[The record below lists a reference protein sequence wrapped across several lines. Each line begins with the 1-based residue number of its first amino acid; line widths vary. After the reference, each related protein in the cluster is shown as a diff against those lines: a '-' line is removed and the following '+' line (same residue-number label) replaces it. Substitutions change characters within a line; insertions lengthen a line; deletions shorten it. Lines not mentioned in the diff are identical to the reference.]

1 MAFSFFGTYTLSL
14 PKGTMCGSSNW
25 LDILT
30 TAVWDILQWTSFSVF
45 WCFKNFK
52 LLRIGVYDRHSLL
65 PSITFIFCTMTY
77 QCSLQKYYDL
87 VLNFLKLQPSK
98 VESMT
103 YRNIKLYI
111 STWIFCF
118 MADLHVWRQTH
129 FVSSAPSLLHSP
141 TTAMPLTSFSDEL
154 QTTKISWLLTPF
166 FSISCLIH
174 VNAVL
179 LWPLKCFWNQG
190 IWDCFKARCEWS
202 P

>member
-1 MAFSFFGTYTLSL
+1 MAFSFFGIYTLSL
-14 PKGTMCGSSNW
+14 PKDTMCGSSDW
-25 LDILT
+25 LDIT

-45 WCFKNFK
+45 WCFKNLK

-65 PSITFIFCTMTY
+65 PSITFIFCTITY

-98 VESMT
+98 VEGMT

-141 TTAMPLTSFSDEL
+141 TIALTLTSFSDEL
-154 QTTKISWLLTPF
+154 QTTKISWL
-166 FSISCLIH
+166 IH
-174 VNAVL
+174 LNAVL
-179 LWPLKCFWNQG
+179 PWLLKCFWNQG
-190 IWDCFKARCEWS
+190 IWDCFKARCECIA
-202 P
+202 